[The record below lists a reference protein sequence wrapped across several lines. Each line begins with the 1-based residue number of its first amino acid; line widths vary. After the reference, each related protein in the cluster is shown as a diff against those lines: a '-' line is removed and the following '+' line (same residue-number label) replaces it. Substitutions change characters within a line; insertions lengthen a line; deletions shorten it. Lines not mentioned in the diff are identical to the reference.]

1 MLKRTHSLVAIAILA
16 ALVALGAGCGGG
28 GGSGGGTVTV
38 DFWDGQTQSAKKTVD
53 RLVAKFNKTHKGIHV
68 VNNSGGVNA
77 DSMLQKVTAGL
88 QAGNYP
94 DVAYIFG
101 SDLANLAATNKLLD
115 LDDAVH
121 SGEIKWNEFVPAAQ
135 QAATVDGKIRAFPAL
150 IDNLAVVYNKKLFQQ
165 AGVPFP
171 KDNWSW
177 NDFAAAAKR
186 LTNNNTGVVG
196 AAWPGTGDEDTTWRI
211 WPMIWQLGGDIVSKD
226 GQTVGFDNSSGTRS
240 LNEVRQMSAVNH
252 SLYIDTTSGSERMQ
266 QVFNS
271 GKMAMNIA
279 GPWALPDYVR
289 AHINY
294 GVSYLPSFTSRHTTI
309 AGPDVWA
316 IFDNGSE
323 RSQAAI
329 KFVNWF
335 TAPKQNLIWDKAAGS
350 LPTRTDASK
359 QKGYDAYL
367 RSLPHLDKFVA
378 NLRNAEVRPTIPQY
392 PEISKAMGQAVSEM
406 LYGKSTPADAIHQ
419 AADQG
424 NAALS
429 GSGVP

>member
-1 MLKRTHSLVAIAILA
+1 MLKRTHSLVAIAILVVLVTA
-16 ALVALGAGCGGG
+16 AAGCGGG
-28 GGSGGGTVTV
+28 GSSGGGTVTV
-38 DFWDGQTQSAKKTVD
+38 DFWDGQTQLTKKAVEK
-53 RLVAKFNKTHKGIHV
+53 LVAQFNKTHKGIHV

-135 QAATVDGKIRAFPAL
+135 QAAIVDGKIRAFPAL

-171 KDNWSW
+171 KNNWSW

-186 LTNNNTGVVG
+186 LTNDSTGVVG

-279 GPWALPDYVR
+279 GPWALPDYVN

-309 AGPDVWA
+309 AGPDDWA

-350 LPTRTDASK
+350 LPTRADASK

-367 RSLPHLDKFVA
+367 RSLPHLDTFVA

-419 AADQG
+419 AADQS
-424 NAALS
+424 NSALS